1 MEPAD
6 GHPTIQHCIRSFEP
20 YLAANRRTEKPV
32 IHISL
37 NPHPDDV
44 LTDEQLTAIGQEYM
58 EKMGYGNQPYI
69 IYRHLLPAEKM
80 ERRESLP
87 LTAVDYRKG
96 DIKHQIANV
105 VKPVMQGY
113 KFQSVKEFK
122 ALLGLFHVTVEEA
135 HKTIKGKTYHGLVY
149 AATDEKGERTGVA
162 IKSSKIGKSVGYE
175 ALQKKFVKS
184 KQ

>member
-1 MEPAD
+1 MWSSPSCRD
-6 GHPTIQHCIRSFEP
+6 TSSNPSRS
-20 YLAANRRTEKPV
+20 
-32 IHISL
+32 
-37 NPHPDDV
+37 
-44 LTDEQLTAIGQEYM
+44 
-58 EKMGYGNQPYI
+58 
-69 IYRHLLPAEKM
+69 
-80 ERRESLP
+80 
-87 LTAVDYRKG
+87 
-96 DIKHQIANV
+96 
-105 VKPVMQGY
+105 
-113 KFQSVKEFK
+113 FK

>member
-1 MEPAD
+1 METGESTTRLPD
-6 GHPTIQHCIRSFEP
+6 GKYPLRLTAEVAQ
-20 YLAANRRTEKPV
+20 
-32 IHISL
+32 
-37 NPHPDDV
+37 PHPRAGGK
-44 LTDEQLTAIGQEYM
+44 E
-58 EKMGYGNQPYI
+58 
-69 IYRHLLPAEKM
+69 
-80 ERRESLP
+80 
-87 LTAVDYRKG
+87 
-96 DIKHQIANV
+96 IANV